1 MKALAS
7 FLLVMMALAPLRAAD
22 ARAAT
27 LPSLDKTRFGAYVR
41 YAEGLTEAVA
51 IVVDDPTPSAN
62 PAYSRVVVHLT
73 AGKLNLGDKL
83 YYVTPDGQTF
93 VNGSVWKL
101 DQSPFEDIFSLLP
114 ANGPSFGSTDPK
126 VKVVVF
132 SDFQCPFCKGLAD
145 NLRQN
150 LPKTFGNDVQ
160 VQFADYPLETKH
172 PWAVAAAEASHC
184 IGDHNVDAFWKFHD
198 WMFAH
203 QTEIA
208 PEGTDLKAKILDFV
222 KTSGFDS
229 AAITACMESHATA
242 PEVKASEARGNLVG
256 VQQTPTLFVDGRKV
270 EGALPWPNLQA
281 LLKFE
286 LDRPKNIPIP
296 TK

>member
-1 MKALAS
+1 MKAFAS
-7 FLLVMMALAPLRAAD
+7 FLLLAVTLIPAAAAD
-22 ARAAT
+22 T
-27 LPSLDKTRFGAYVR
+27 HPSPLPSVDKTRFSAYVR
-41 YAEGLTEAVA
+41 YAEGLTEAVTIA
-51 IVVDDPTPSAN
+51 VDDPTPCSNA
-62 PAYSRVVVHLT
+62 AYARVVVHLT
-73 AGKLNLGDKL
+73 AGKLNLGDKI

-101 DQSPFEDIFSLLP
+101 DQSPFQDIFSLLP
-114 ANGPSFGSTDPK
+114 PEGPTFGSTDPK

-145 NLRQN
+145 SLRQN
-150 LPKTFGNDVQ
+150 LPKTFGNDIQ
-160 VQFADYPLETKH
+160 VQFADYPLESKH

-198 WMFAH
+198 WIFAH
-203 QTEIA
+203 QTEVA
-208 PEGTDLKAKILDFV
+208 PDGSDLKAKVLDFV
-222 KTSGFDS
+222 KSNGYDA
-229 AAITACMESHATA
+229 AAITTCMDTHATA
-242 PEVKASEARGNLVG
+242 PEVKASEARGNMVG

-286 LDRPKNIPIP
+286 LARPKNIPVP